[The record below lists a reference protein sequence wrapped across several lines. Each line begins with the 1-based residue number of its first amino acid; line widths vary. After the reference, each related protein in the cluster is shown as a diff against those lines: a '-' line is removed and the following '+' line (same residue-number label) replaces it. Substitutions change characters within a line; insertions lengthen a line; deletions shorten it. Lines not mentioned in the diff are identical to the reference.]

1 VYLNTT
7 KVIDIC
13 GHPSD
18 GMSIEY
24 TLGMQCSCGIP
35 ISPIQMTAVEAQTW
49 AERFGQR
56 GLGRESWV
64 KRVELRG
71 LGRESWVKRVEL
83 RGLDGEGWAERTGQ
97 RIWVKRVGQRRFGR
111 EGWTERWG
119 GREIGYAGW
128 VLMNR
133 CISCPCFMQ
142 FMQWAWPGLTWSK
155 QNGRIHRHGVTNTVN
170 VSCTH

>member
-97 RIWVKRVGQRRFGR
+97 RIWVKRVGRRGWGK
-111 EGWTERWG
+111 EGWTETVRQRRMDRAVG
-119 GREIGYAGW
+119 GQRDW
-128 VLMNR
+128 VCGLGINEQMY
-133 CISCPCFMQ
+133 ILSMLHAIHA
-142 FMQWAWPGLTWSK
+142 MGMAW
-155 QNGRIHRHGVTNTVN
+155 IDME
-170 VSCTH
+170 